1 MVVWTVE
8 QTKLKT
14 QKQKLTIMSQVKAN
28 VSKLNAT
35 QTMLF
40 GRSIVTAMTGNG
52 VFPTPAPPLAS
63 ITSAATALE
72 TAINVAIAKR
82 AESKLS
88 TTQMHDA
95 QKALALLITQEGNYV
110 QSASGGDA
118 AKIESAGFEVRN
130 PPAPIGDLPAP
141 ADLELDANV
150 NPGHMGMR
158 WTPVTGAAS
167 YVVERAPDGTAP
179 LDYSSVANP
188 TSAKAEVN
196 TMTSGTRYWFRVAAV
211 GAAGVGM
218 WTLPVSKVAP

>member
-1 MVVWTVE
+1 MA
-8 QTKLKT
+8 QIKT
-14 QKQKLTIMSQVKAN
+14 N
-28 VSKLNAT
+28 VSKLNAADT
-35 QTMLF
+35 AQMA
-40 GRSIVTAMTGNG
+40 RNIVTGMTGNSN
-52 VFPTPAPPLAS
+52 FTTPSPALAS
-63 ITSAATALE
+63 LTAGATGLDAKINTAL
-72 TAINVAIAKR
+72 AAR
-82 AESKLS
+82 AASKLA

-95 QKALALLITQEGNYV
+95 QKALALLINQEASYV
-110 QSASGGDA
+110 ESASGGDA

-130 PPAPIGDLPAP
+130 PPAPIGTLPAP

-196 TMTSGTRYWFRVAAV
+196 TMTSGARYWFRVAAV